1 MSNKADKKGKVKDV
15 CTRNW
20 NITIQN
26 PKDIGLEHEQ
36 IKKILLKSRNKVKFA
51 AMVDEIA
58 PTTGTYHTHLVIIF
72 TNPIRRSTI
81 TGDKWFKKS
90 HCEEIIS
97 IQDSIDYLNKV
108 GKHEDKKNTQ
118 VDGTYEEIGERP
130 IFKEKKEPKEKLT
143 DIILRYVEDGLSTAE
158 MIEKDSRLINK
169 IREIELTRQIV
180 MSKKYMIEQ
189 REISVIYLEG
199 KPATGKSTYVF
210 QHHNPETICRIT
222 NYSPTRGILFDNFES
237 GKHDVLVFEDWNSN
251 YTPIQ
256 NMLGWIDKFGTM
268 LPSRYA
274 DKCAT
279 FHTCYIISNIPYE
292 RQYAEYKTINM
303 DLYKAWDRR
312 VHMILQFIK
321 KDDGSIEIMEKR
333 NRNKNIINKSE
344 SEDLPYE

>member
-1 MSNKADKKGKVKDV
+1 MSSKKNKKGKVKDV

-26 PKDIGLEHEQ
+26 PKDIGLEHEE

-58 PTTGTYHTHLVIIF
+58 PTTGTYHTHLVVIF

-90 HCEEIIS
+90 HCE
-97 IQDSIDYLNKV
+97 
-108 GKHEDKKNTQ
+108 
-118 VDGTYEEIGERP
+118 GTYEEIGTRP

-143 DIILRYVEDGLSTAE
+143 DVILKYVEDGLSTAE

-189 REISVIYLEG
+189 REINVIYLEG

-210 QHHNPETICRIT
+210 EHHNPETICRIT
-222 NYSPTRGILFDNFES
+222 NYSPTRGVLFDNFES

-251 YTPIQ
+251 STPICR
-256 NMLGWIDKFGTM
+256 I
-268 LPSRYA
+268 
-274 DKCAT
+274 
-279 FHTCYIISNIPYE
+279 
-292 RQYAEYKTINM
+292 
-303 DLYKAWDRR
+303 
-312 VHMILQFIK
+312 
-321 KDDGSIEIMEKR
+321 
-333 NRNKNIINKSE
+333 
-344 SEDLPYE
+344 

>member
-1 MSNKADKKGKVKDV
+1 MSSKKNKKGKVKDV

-26 PKDIGLEHEQ
+26 PKDIGLEHEE

-58 PTTGTYHTHLVIIF
+58 PTTGTYHTHLVVIF

-90 HCEEIIS
+90 HCEEMIS
-97 IQDSIDYLNKV
+97 IQDSIDYLNKI
-108 GKHEDKKNTQ
+108 GNHSDKKSCQ
-118 VDGTYEEIGERP
+118 VEGTYEEIGTRP

-143 DIILRYVEDGLSTAE
+143 DVILKYVEDGLSTAE

-189 REISVIYLEG
+189 REINVIYLEG

-210 QHHNPETICRIT
+210 EHHNPETICRIT
-222 NYSPTRGILFDNFES
+222 HYSPTRGILFDNYES
-237 GKHDVLVFEDWNSN
+237 KKHDVLVFEDWNSN
-251 YTPIQ
+251 TTPIQ
-256 NMLGWIDKFGTM
+256 NMLGWLDKWGTS
-268 LPSRYA
+268 LPARYS

-279 FHTCYIISNIPYE
+279 YHTVYIISNIPYE
-292 RQYAEYKTINM
+292 KQYAEYKFGNI
-303 DLYKAWDRR
+303 DLYMAWDRR
-312 VHMILQFIK
+312 VKEILEFKK
-321 KDDGSIEIMEKR
+321 KDDGSIEIIERR
-333 NRNKNIINKSE
+333 NRNKTNKIKRE
-344 SEDLPYE
+344 ELPYEQ